1 MLKIYRMNIEPL
13 LDEAVFE
20 EKLRLVRPERQER
33 IAKFRS
39 VEDRCR
45 SLAAGLLLK
54 EAFKEAGISY
64 EKAQISYGK
73 NGKPYLFPNEGSR
86 LYFSLSHAG
95 SVAVCAV
102 SDREIGVDIERLDRF
117 DGKVEQTIRIARR
130 IMTEREWELWQENP
144 TGEAL
149 VLLWTKKESYAKFT
163 GEGLSCD
170 FSSVDTSL
178 DLKFTHPGAPKGYAL
193 SVYMG

>member
-1 MLKIYRMNIEPL
+1 MLKVYLMDIEPL

-33 IAKFRS
+33 IAKFRAR
-39 VEDRCR
+39 EDRCR

-54 EAFKEAGISY
+54 EAFEEAGISY
-64 EKAQISYGK
+64 EKAEVSYGK
-73 NGKPYLFPNEGSR
+73 NGKPYLSQAEGSR
-86 LYFSLSHAG
+86 FYFSLSHAG

-102 SDREIGVDIERLDRF
+102 GDREIGADIERLDRF
-117 DGKVEQTIRIARR
+117 DGKEQQTFRIARR
-130 IMTEREWELWQENP
+130 IMTERELELWRENP

-149 VLLWTKKESYAKFT
+149 VKLWTKKESYAKFT

-170 FSSVDTSL
+170 FSSVDTTT
-178 DLKFTHPGAPKGYAL
+178 DLKFTHPEAPKGYAL